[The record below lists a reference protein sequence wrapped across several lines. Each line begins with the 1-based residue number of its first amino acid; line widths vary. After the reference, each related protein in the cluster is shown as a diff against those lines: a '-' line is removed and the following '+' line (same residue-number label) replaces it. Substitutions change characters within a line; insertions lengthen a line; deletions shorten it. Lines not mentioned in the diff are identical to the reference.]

1 MKKII
6 FGTTA
11 GALVGA
17 AISMAVP
24 CCEDNFKNRFFKKGK
39 RFKTRIIKRV
49 AHAMY
54 KMM

>member
-1 MKKII
+1 MRKII

-17 AISMAVP
+17 AISMVTP
-24 CCEDNFKNRFFKKGK
+24 CYDINFKDKFLKKGRKFKK
-39 RFKTRIIKRV
+39 RMIKRV

-54 KMM
+54 KIM

>member
-17 AISMAVP
+17 AIFMAVP
-24 CCEDNFKNRFFKKGK
+24 CCEGNFRGSFFKKGK

-54 KMM
+54 KMI

>member
-24 CCEDNFKNRFFKKGK
+24 CCDVNFKNKIFKKGK
-39 RFKTRIIKRV
+39 RFKRSIVKRV

-54 KMM
+54 KMT